1 LTKVDVIIFTRERQ
15 QQLLR
20 TIPIWQKQPF
30 HFIILDNSSTILNYK
45 LPGNIDYVFSPGMN
59 FAGRARIAKDYL
71 VSPYSIICCDDEFFA
86 TSSLIKMADF
96 LDTHSKFSSVGGKSV
111 GILKY
116 GPRILVSNTYSHM
129 NNYENT
135 DTNHKKRITS
145 YLFNDFQNTRS
156 IGGMYRLYRRD
167 NMKIL
172 LDSFYVARN
181 FPSPSIFEFLGE
193 IVGIALGPT
202 INLPEIY
209 WVRNFKQ
216 PMSVHPDWDRSIY
229 FSEGWEM
236 FKHSPDKNNF
246 ISRISNS
253 LALDEDFILSI
264 FHELALKL
272 EVLESQKNKENKNK
286 KNQLLYLKFFARFFL
301 NNLPKN
307 TIKKTLNG
315 HNLKKKNILYD
326 ELVQGFK
333 ILMR

>member
-1 LTKVDVIIFTRERQ
+1 MAKVDVIIFTRERQ

-20 TIPIWQKQPF
+20 TISIWQNQPF

-45 LPGNIDYVFSPGMN
+45 LPGNIDYIYSPEIN
-59 FAGRARIAKDYL
+59 FAGRAKIAKDYL
-71 VSPYSIICCDDEFFA
+71 DSPYSIICCDDEFFA
-86 TSSLIKMADF
+86 TSSLTKMADF
-96 LDTHSKFSSVGGKSV
+96 LDTHPKFSTVGGKSV

-116 GPRILVSNTYSHM
+116 GPRILVNNTYSHM

-135 DTNHKKRITS
+135 DPNHKKRITS

-156 IGGMYRLYRRD
+156 IGGMYRLYRKD
-167 NMKIL
+167 NMKTL
-172 LDSFYVARN
+172 LESFFVARN

-193 IVGIALGPT
+193 IIGIALGPT
-202 INLPEIY
+202 TNLPEIY

-229 FSEGWEM
+229 FSEGWET

-246 ISRISNS
+246 ITRISNS
-253 LALDEDFILSI
+253 LTLDEDFISNV
-264 FHELALKL
+264 FEELALKL
-272 EVLESQKNKENKNK
+272 KALESQQNKNK

-315 HNLKKKNILYD
+315 NNLKKGDILYD